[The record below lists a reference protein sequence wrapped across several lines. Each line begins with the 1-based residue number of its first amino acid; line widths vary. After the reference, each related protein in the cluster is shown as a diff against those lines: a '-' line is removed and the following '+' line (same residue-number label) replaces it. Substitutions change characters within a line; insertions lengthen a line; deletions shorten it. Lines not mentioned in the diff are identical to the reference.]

1 MAALA
6 IPQRQ
11 HIAVAEAVE
20 GDGLAV
26 ARQRLQMAGDRAG
39 VPVQTEAVHRGGIE
53 RDGQPLRF
61 IEQREGER
69 ILGARRRR
77 GGAVTHR
84 QRGVCVQ
91 PFCAGGQRRQQVGL
105 GGGVV
110 AVQADSDLLRLRIR
124 QLQRAVMATA
134 QAQRQAIRFLFQ
146 TGGLPARGVHPG
158 DRLQNAGAECV
169 VRGRL
174 GGSGSF
180 HRG

>member
-1 MAALA
+1 M
-6 IPQRQ
+6 
-11 HIAVAEAVE
+11 
-20 GDGLAV
+20 
-26 ARQRLQMAGDRAG
+26 
-39 VPVQTEAVHRGGIE
+39 
-53 RDGQPLRF
+53 
-61 IEQREGER
+61 
-69 ILGARRRR
+69 
-77 GGAVTHR
+77 
-84 QRGVCVQ
+84 Q

-134 QAQRQAIRFLFQ
+134 QAQRQAIRLLFQ
-146 TGGLPARGVHPG
+146 TSGLARGVHPC

-174 GGSGSF
+174 GGSGGF